1 MICGKRVTYNL
12 CLNDSLIGPITPK
25 KGLRQGDPLFPY
37 LILLCVEG
45 LSNALDAAT
54 ANGDIHVSRIC
65 PFAPSVSHLLFADG
79 SFLFF
84 QDTTEEENNIKRL
97 LIEFERCSG

>member
-1 MICGKRVTYNL
+1 MIFVKRVTYDL
-12 CLNDSLIGPITPK
+12 CLNNSLIGPITHK

-45 LSNALDAAT
+45 LSNALDAAV

-65 PFAPSVSHLLFADG
+65 PFAPSVSHLLFADD

-84 QDTTEEENNIKRL
+84 QGTTKEANNIKRL
-97 LIEFERCSG
+97 LIEYERCSG